1 MKNFPPH
8 FIPFN
13 TSIEGIAL
21 PEKFTFPFFYEPHPL
36 AEIASKQVQEYLRT
50 QSDFE
55 HNFGLNP
62 TQKGA
67 VIGKMFGV
75 LVVQDVNGELGFLAA
90 FSGKLGNSNEHA
102 YFVPPVFDTLQ
113 EEAFLSKGMAVLN
126 EFTRELNEL
135 KSAVLYQSKTK
146 ALAEQSLLQDLEI
159 EALHVFS
166 KKAKDKRHAIR
177 SQLRVQ
183 TTIEVLTLLEKRLN
197 AESIHFNYSM
207 KKLKELWKTKLQLL
221 RDEIAP
227 FEQKIETLTEQRAEK
242 SAYLQQQLFE
252 AYFFLN
258 KEGHQKNLD
267 EIFKDTDEKKPPAGA
282 GECAAPK
289 LLQYAFA
296 KKLTPIALA
305 EFWWGKSPQSEI
317 RQHTNFYGACKSKCE
332 PILAHMLHGIE
343 LDPNP
348 LLVNPAEGKEMPII
362 YEDDVL
368 LVVNKPAE
376 FLSVP
381 GKTISDS
388 IYTRIKKMRPE
399 ATGPIIVH
407 RLDMSTSGILV
418 LTKTEEAYHHL
429 QAQFIKRSVKKRYA
443 ALLDGKIDAVEGQI
457 ELPLRVD
464 LNDRP
469 RQMVCLE
476 HGKKAVTYWK
486 KINTIQDKT
495 LVHFF
500 PVTGRTHQLRVH
512 SAHIDGLNIPIFGDD
527 LYGKKSTRLFLH
539 AEWISIIHPTSN
551 KKIQFEIKND
561 FESYF

>member
-1 MKNFPPH
+1 
-8 FIPFN
+8 
-13 TSIEGIAL
+13 
-21 PEKFTFPFFYEPHPL
+21 
-36 AEIASKQVQEYLRT
+36 
-50 QSDFE
+50 
-55 HNFGLNP
+55 
-62 TQKGA
+62 
-67 VIGKMFGV
+67 
-75 LVVQDVNGELGFLAA
+75 
-90 FSGKLGNSNEHA
+90 
-102 YFVPPVFDTLQ
+102 
-113 EEAFLSKGMAVLN
+113 
-126 EFTRELNEL
+126 
-135 KSAVLYQSKTK
+135 
-146 ALAEQSLLQDLEI
+146 
-159 EALHVFS
+159 
-166 KKAKDKRHAIR
+166 
-177 SQLRVQ
+177 
-183 TTIEVLTLLEKRLN
+183 
-197 AESIHFNYSM
+197 M

-227 FEQKIETLTEQRAEK
+227 FEQKIEALTEQRAEK

-317 RQHTNFYGACKSKCE
+317 RQHTNFYGACKAKCA

-348 LLVNPAEGKEMPII
+348 LLVNPAEGKDIPII

-486 KINTIQDKT
+486 KITTIQEKT